1 MNLERDQAVDAI
13 VLMFWMSCRGV
24 GEPVFPELSWPH
36 RDDATRVSVPLQYI
50 ERAELQRSIEQ
61 DLDIIDEQ
69 KPIAG
74 KVIGKVF

>member
-1 MNLERDQAVDAI
+1 
-13 VLMFWMSCRGV
+13 MSCRGV
-24 GEPVFPELSWPH
+24 GEPVFPELSWPN
-36 RDDATRVSVPLQYI
+36 RDDAARVSVPLQYI

-74 KVIGKVF
+74 KVISKVL